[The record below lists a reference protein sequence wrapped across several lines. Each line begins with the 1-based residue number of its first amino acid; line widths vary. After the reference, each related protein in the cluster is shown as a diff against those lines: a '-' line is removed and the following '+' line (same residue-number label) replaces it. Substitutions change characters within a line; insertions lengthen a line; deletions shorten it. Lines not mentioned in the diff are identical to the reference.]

1 MMDIAFETR
10 FLETKEQFKI
20 AQNPK
25 VFKKDNFNLVLP
37 VVRRIFNL
45 EQNFFENLSI
55 VQLCVQFYV
64 HLCVYFNKSD

>member
-20 AQNPK
+20 ALNPK

-45 EQNFFENLSI
+45 EQNFFENSI
-55 VQLCVQFYV
+55 
-64 HLCVYFNKSD
+64 N